1 MIAFESLAEF
11 KTRFSLHLIIY
22 ETKWNAEA
30 GMGKKLINDDSTK
43 ATYIMVKPDPGSYS
57 AAQLNLKN
65 RLYPK
70 TKGR

>member
-1 MIAFESLAEF
+1 
-11 KTRFSLHLIIY
+11 
-22 ETKWNAEA
+22 
-30 GMGKKLINDDSTK
+30 MGKKLINDDSTK